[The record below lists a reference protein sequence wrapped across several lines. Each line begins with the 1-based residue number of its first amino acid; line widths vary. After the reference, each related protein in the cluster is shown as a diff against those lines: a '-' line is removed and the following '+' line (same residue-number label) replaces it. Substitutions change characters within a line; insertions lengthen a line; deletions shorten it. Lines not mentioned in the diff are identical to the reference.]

1 MRRIALLPLAVGGL
15 TLTMLATACSS
26 GFGKTAASQQ
36 SSGKQQL
43 TVLIAT
49 SGAAETDA
57 VKAATAAW
65 AKSTGNGVTVDVA
78 QNMDQ
83 QLGQAFAGD
92 NPPDVFYV
100 SSDQFSTYAERGAL
114 YAYGDQ
120 LKDRDSF
127 SPTLLGAFS
136 YGGKLYCAPKDQST
150 LALAINTD
158 LWHKAGLTDADYPKT
173 WDQLAAVAGKLTG
186 NGVTGLSV
194 NADYNE
200 LGGFFKQ
207 AGGWLTNADQT
218 KMTASDQSN
227 VQALGY
233 VKKLLTDGVLKFPKD
248 LDAGWGGEAFGKGRA
263 AMTIEGNWLA
273 GAMAKDYPNTPYT
286 LVPLPEGPAGKGTMD
301 FTDCWGVA
309 AKSRHQ
315 AAAVALINE
324 LTSDSNQLTFART
337 VGVMPSKQTLL
348 TTFKQQDPKSTAW
361 ADGTSYAQLPVN
373 APNMRQVMAQF
384 NSSLAQ
390 LATSDPAKL
399 LADLQKNG
407 ESALSGS
414 AR

>member
-1 MRRIALLPLAVGGL
+1 MRRIALLPLAVSGL
-15 TLTMLATACSS
+15 TLSLLATACSS
-26 GFGKTAASQQ
+26 GFSKTGASQQ
-36 SSGKQQL
+36 SSGKQEL
-43 TVLIAT
+43 KVLIAT

-57 VKAATAAW
+57 VKAATDAW
-65 AKSTGNGVTVDVA
+65 AKATGNSVTVDIA

-100 SSDQFSTYAERGAL
+100 SSDQFSTYAKRGAL

-120 LKDRDSF
+120 LKDRDAY
-127 SPTLLGAFS
+127 SPTLLGAFTYNS
-136 YGGKLYCAPKDQST
+136 KLYCAPKDQST

-158 LWHKAGLTDADYPKT
+158 LWQKAGLTAADYPKT
-173 WDQLAAVAGKLTG
+173 WDQLAAVAKKLTG

-227 VQALGY
+227 VQALAY
-233 VKKLLTDGVLKFPKD
+233 VKQLLTDGVLKFPKD
-248 LDAGWGGEAFGKGRA
+248 LDAGWGGEAFGKGKA

-273 GAMAKDYPNTPYT
+273 GAMAKDFPGTPYA
-286 LVPLPEGPAGKGTMD
+286 LLPLPDGPAGKGTMD

-309 AKSRHQ
+309 TKSRHQ

-324 LTSDSNQLTFART
+324 LTSDSNQLTFAKT

-348 TTFKQQDPKSTAW
+348 AAFKQQDPKSAAW
-361 ADGTSYAQLPVN
+361 ADGASYAQLPVN
-373 APNMRQVMAQF
+373 APGMRQVMAQF
-384 NSSLAQ
+384 NTSLAQ
-390 LATSDPAKL
+390 LVSSDPTKL

-407 ESALSGS
+407 ESALSGNTQ
-414 AR
+414 